1 MSLVPN
7 VSYANTNTPVFLLA
21 NISSLNVN
29 SISTNSINA
38 NAISSVTIN
47 SVSSFA
53 TYISAADVELSSIYA
68 TVLDLDGQVLTA
80 NPTELL
86 LNGIPL
92 ATTANISSLQDWA
105 LDPAISSINADG
117 NDVLNANY
125 LYGSNVSTINVRA
138 QTVFTNNLFANN
150 IFAFSTYTSTISSL
164 AEVADFGYIG
174 QLSTGNAYIGNL
186 SSSTFAANS
195 AEISSIAGN
204 SAFFSTLYTSTIS
217 AENLN
222 ISSFSAT
229 VGNVSSLFISS
240 INNNEINSSSI
251 TVNVVGVSSLVANS
265 ISSIGAEIRQ
275 ALMSSIVFSPS
286 LNPSLGGVN
295 VNMGLGGILGN
306 VIGWGAGVFG
316 AAAGTVGLITGITA
330 LATGRQTQ
338 YINQG
343 NFELVNTQ
351 TQLQISTLGT
361 PFSTIYRYV
370 SSINPEQVPGE
381 EIFISTIHPAGGLAI
396 RSFSD
401 PMATLSTPQSTI
413 QSFGQW
419 VSLADTL
426 DVADWALYPAVS
438 TIQGDQA
445 QISSLQVSSIGT
457 EAMNVSSLTAYTIDT
472 ASATVNNTLNAF
484 QINSDFASTGTA
496 TADTIYNKTISTA
509 LILGANDNLFGIGA
523 QGLEI
528 RTEPTGTIWISS
540 PQTNIAGL
548 TNCSTVGAFL
558 HTGRFGNLSSITT
571 SSINIVQQGAF
582 GLSTLMYVSTA
593 QIPGTGTSTCMYVN
607 TDVSLIQN
615 DLYCQQLRVGYA
627 NNGGSALTE
636 IAMYAPTVGGTVIGF
651 NVGNSDVTARVQS
664 TLNSGFGG
672 YLLDT
677 SINRPFFSTIN
688 QSTAMM
694 SYFPSTIANTIGVS
708 TIAVIPP
715 IQYFGSW
722 YSSTSQTVVG
732 ANTQTP
738 ITYNSQGVNV
748 GGFTYAGST
757 ITVPVGGTYEI
768 LTSIQFNT
776 TSGSQNTVDFW
787 FLKNGTALP
796 WSASRTTV
804 ANNAQ
809 NLGTCSVYDTAVA
822 GDKYAINFQSTDA
835 NMSAGAFP
843 ATGNI
848 PGIPSIIT
856 NIRRL

>member
-1 MSLVPN
+1 MKYDWYYEAST
-7 VSYANTNTPVFLLA
+7 STDVFYDT
-21 NISSLNVN
+21 NISSVRMMTVAPGGAYTDAPPSRLHCPQ
-29 SISTNSINA
+29 IGASTILVSSING
-38 NAISSVTIN
+38 SEFTPTGIN
-47 SVSSFA
+47 V
-53 TYISAADVELSSIYA
+53 
-68 TVLDLDGQVLTA
+68 QVA
-80 NPTELL
+80 
-86 LNGIPL
+86 G
-92 ATTANISSLQDWA
+92 ISSL
-105 LDPAISSINADG
+105 
-117 NDVLNANY
+117 V
-125 LYGSNVSTINVRA
+125 T
-138 QTVFTNNLFANN
+138 
-150 IFAFSTYTSTISSL
+150 
-164 AEVADFGYIG
+164 
-174 QLSTGNAYIGNL
+174 
-186 SSSTFAANS
+186 
-195 AEISSIAGN
+195 
-204 SAFFSTLYTSTIS
+204 
-217 AENLN
+217 
-222 ISSFSAT
+222 
-229 VGNVSSLFISS
+229 
-240 INNNEINSSSI
+240 
-251 TVNVVGVSSLVANS
+251 NS

-286 LNPSLGGVN
+286 LNPSLGGVS
-295 VNMGLGGILGN
+295 VNLGLGGILGN
-306 VIGWGAGVFG
+306 IIGWGAGVFG
-316 AAAGTVGLITGITA
+316 AAAGTVGLVTGITA
-330 LATGRQTQ
+330 LATGRQTNN
-338 YINQG
+338 INTS
-343 NFELVNTQ
+343 NYELVNTQ

-361 PFSTIYRYV
+361 AFSTIYRYV
-370 SSINPEQVPGE
+370 SSINPEQIAGE

-426 DVADWALYPAVS
+426 DVADWALYPAIS

-445 QISSLQVSSIGT
+445 QISSMQVSSIGT
-457 EAMNVSSLTAYTIDT
+457 EAMNVSSLTAYTI
-472 ASATVNNTLNAF
+472 AANSADITTTLNSF
-484 QINSDFASTGTA
+484 SINSDFASTGTA
-496 TADTIYNKTISTA
+496 TANTIYNDNISTA
-509 LILGANDNLFGIGA
+509 IIYGANSNLFGIGVP
-523 QGLEI
+523 GLEI
-528 RTEPTGTIWISS
+528 QAANIWISS

-548 TNCSTVGAFL
+548 INSSTITANL
-558 HTGRFGNLSSITT
+558 HTGKAVNVSSIQASTIT
-571 SSINIVQQGAF
+571 LAQQGAF

-593 QIPGTGTSTCMYVN
+593 QISGTGTSTCMYVN
-607 TDVSLIQN
+607 TDVSLLQN

-627 NNGGSALTE
+627 NTGGSALTE

-664 TLNSGFGG
+664 TLNSGLGG

-688 QSTAMM
+688 ASTAMM